1 MPVPTDRDKKATFS
15 RSGRSCPKGYMYN
28 GKKKKMCF
36 QPRFYLLAETIR
48 E

>member
-15 RSGRSCPKGYMYN
+15 RSGRVVQRDICTTER
-28 GKKKKMCF
+28 KKMCF